1 MGWGWPSARTRSV
14 NALINCCRK
23 PAACITIAAAESVL
37 PPRRTIGHQSHASS
51 VVHACEQLCTAASR
65 RPACVERERFCL
77 HVLCCKPRVAI
88 GACHPCLQRGVQSC
102 DHHTILHAVMHR
114 SKQLP
119 GLSMPAAV
127 KNGATVMSSIKGA
140 ECNTQSTGYR
150 RRGPTVHTP
159 IICLLGML
167 HGACDHACCA
177 VPGGHK
183 NCRKVTLCS
192 VSVSLRYDSWST
204 CCSWMLCNQQALLV
218 KPAVFIKQPRQP
230 A

>member
-1 MGWGWPSARTRSV
+1 MAIRENLECERADKLLPRAAYLHYYPCSAARYRPS
-14 NALINCCRK
+14 IC
-23 PAACITIAAAESVL
+23 
-37 PPRRTIGHQSHASS
+37 S

-65 RPACVERERFCL
+65 RSACVERERFYL

-88 GACHPCLQRGVQSC
+88 GACLPCLPCNVVCEAVTTTPSPM
-102 DHHTILHAVMHR
+102 HVMHR

-150 RRGPTVHTP
+150 RRGPTCHTP

-167 HGACDHACCA
+167 HGACVHACCA

-183 NCRKVTLCS
+183 YGRKVTLS
-192 VSVSLRYDSWST
+192 QRVSPL
-204 CCSWMLCNQQALLV
+204 
-218 KPAVFIKQPRQP
+218 
-230 A
+230 